1 MPEKV
6 IFMDFFPSSISCLP
20 RISFYWLI
28 LAASP
33 QQRGHKVAWPLLY
46 RWSSNS
52 AGTTSWERLASWLLP
67 QSTLNGCYYC
77 SKSRVFCAHVLSH
90 SGSIPA
96 IDLQYKSMILQATWN
111 HYYFEVFH
119 FDADDL
125 YIYKSF
131 LHTVHISF
139 KSNSGL
145 FHVLMHTTQ
154 NVRMQIMCLNSLP
167 QNMSQ

>member
-96 IDLQYKSMILQATWN
+96 IDLHYKTMTCKQLGIIITLKFFILMIQQKRIFLLTIYTFINLFYIQYISLLNLILACST
-111 HYYFEVFH
+111 
-119 FDADDL
+119 
-125 YIYKSF
+125 S
-131 LHTVHISF
+131 
-139 KSNSGL
+139 
-145 FHVLMHTTQ
+145 
-154 NVRMQIMCLNSLP
+154 
-167 QNMSQ
+167 